1 MKADVQREH
10 RWLQQLVGEWTY
22 EGECAGEP
30 GQPSQK
36 WRGTETVRTVGDAW
50 VLCEGHGQMPDGD
63 AATTLVTLG
72 YDPQRHRFVG
82 TFIGS
87 MMSFLWIYEGTL
99 DAAERALSLHAEGPS
114 MAGDGSM
121 AKYQDVVEITGENAR
136 TLTSYVRADGGEWR
150 AFMTAHYRRKR

>member
-1 MKADVQREH
+1 
-10 RWLQQLVGEWTY
+10 
-22 EGECAGEP
+22 
-30 GQPSQK
+30 
-36 WRGTETVRTVGDAW
+36 
-50 VLCEGHGQMPDGD
+50 MPDGD

-87 MMSFLWIYEGTL
+87 MMSFLWIYAGTL

-121 AKYQDVVEITGENAR
+121 AKYKDVVEITGENAR
-136 TLTSYVRADGGEWR
+136 TLTSYLRGDDGEWR
-150 AFMTAHYRRKR
+150 VFMTAHYRRKP